1 MSEQGKELEQQQ
13 ENGQESGQE
22 QKQEYVFH
30 PADLV
35 EYAMDKPI
43 GAARAALRIGLED
56 ADVYPDIIIDE
67 LAGNMELNQ
76 RFLKQLTG
84 ALRKNPKT
92 IIGDMSKRI
101 RASQLERDIGL

>member
-1 MSEQGKELEQQQ
+1 MSEQEQEVGQ
-13 ENGQESGQE
+13 ENGQE

-43 GAARAALRIGLED
+43 GAARAALAIGLEG
-56 ADVYPDIIIDE
+56 ADVHPDIIIDE

-76 RFLKQLTG
+76 RFLKKLTS
-84 ALRKNPKT
+84 ALRKDPSK
-92 IIGDMSKRI
+92 ILADMPYRI
-101 RASQLERDIGL
+101 KGRQLERDINL

>member
-1 MSEQGKELEQQQ
+1 MSEQEQEVGQ
-13 ENGQESGQE
+13 ENGQE

-43 GAARAALRIGLED
+43 GAARAALAIGLEG

-76 RFLKQLTG
+76 RFLKKLTS
-84 ALRKNPKT
+84 ALRKDPSK
-92 IIGDMSKRI
+92 IIADMPYRI
-101 RASQLERDIGL
+101 KGRQLERDINL

>member
-1 MSEQGKELEQQQ
+1 MSEQGKELEQRQ
-13 ENGQESGQE
+13 EP
-22 QKQEYVFH
+22 KQELEQNPEYAFH

-92 IIGDMSKRI
+92 IIGAMPKRI
-101 RASQLERDIGL
+101 RASQVERDLGL

>member
-1 MSEQGKELEQQQ
+1 MSEQEQETGQ
-13 ENGQESGQE
+13 ENGQE

-43 GAARAALRIGLED
+43 GAARAALAIGLEG
-56 ADVYPDIIIDE
+56 ADVYADIIIDE

-76 RFLKQLTG
+76 RFLKKLTS
-84 ALRKNPKT
+84 ALRKDPSK
-92 IIGDMSKRI
+92 IIADMPYRI
-101 RASQLERDIGL
+101 RGRQLERDLNL